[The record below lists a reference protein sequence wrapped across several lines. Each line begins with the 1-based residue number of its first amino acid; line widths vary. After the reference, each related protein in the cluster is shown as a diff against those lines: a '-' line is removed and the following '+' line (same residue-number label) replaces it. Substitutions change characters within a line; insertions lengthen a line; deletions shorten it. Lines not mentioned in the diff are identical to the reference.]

1 MHTEHT
7 ASTIDSSTDT
17 TPGRRASSLRRE
29 ALIGAVIATAVN
41 AVIWG
46 VGRALDV
53 TFHVR
58 PESGSEVGILL
69 VIPATLVLFAGGMW
83 LFGWAARRSR
93 RLAVAVLVA
102 GVLFAVASTGGA
114 LWAAEDAAT
123 ASLLVT
129 MHLVTGAVF
138 AITAA
143 RALGTSA
150 RDIRS

>member
-1 MHTEHT
+1 MHT

-17 TPGRRASSLRRE
+17 TPGRRSSSLRRE
-29 ALIGAVIATAVN
+29 ALIGAVIATTVN
-41 AVIWG
+41 AVIWA
-46 VGRALDV
+46 VGRALGV

-69 VIPATLVLFAGGMW
+69 VIPATLVLFAAGMW
-83 LFGWAARRSR
+83 LFGRAARRSR

-102 GVLFAVASTGGA
+102 GVLFAVASTGGV

-138 AITAA
+138 AVTAA
-143 RALGTSA
+143 RTLATSA